1 MKKEYIKPDMKEVKL
16 RSRYRLLVGSDEPKR
31 YGLLRQISGHFPEFV
46 ANLAF
51 CRKHFNKK
59 VRKKLE

>member
-1 MKKEYIKPDMKEVKL
+1 MPSAFWLGAFMLQDDNN
-16 RSRYRLLVGSDEPKR
+16 SDSKSIFCIP
-31 YGLLRQISGHFPEFV
+31 LRQISGHFPEFV

>member
-31 YGLLRQISGHFPEFV
+31 YGDEFG
-46 ANLAF
+46 
-51 CRKHFNKK
+51 
-59 VRKKLE
+59 